1 MFKYLNK
8 KRQKGPGLAGA
19 MGRGGQS
26 TLEYA
31 ILIIIIIGALLSI
44 QVYIKRGVQGR
55 LKSAT
60 DDIGT
65 QFSPGNTNVIRTMRT
80 SSVTAETFVSGVSRS
95 DLEDNEITT
104 TVMNAQIVNVL
115 QEYWGSQEDIDG

>member
-1 MFKYLNK
+1 MLNYFN
-8 KRQKGPGLAGA
+8 KRRNK
-19 MGRGGQS
+19 GQS

-60 DDIGT
+60 DDIGD
-65 QFSPGNTNVIRTMRT
+65 QFSPGNTKAEIKTITT
-80 SSVTAETFVSGVSRS
+80 STSVDTFVGGVTRS
-95 DLEDNEITT
+95 ELTVDGETIEEDSS
-104 TVMNAQIVNVL
+104 MNIINVE
-115 QEYWGSQEDIDG
+115 QEFWGSTP

>member
-1 MFKYLNK
+1 MFKHLNK
-8 KRQKGPGLAGA
+8 KRNK
-19 MGRGGQS
+19 GQS

-65 QFSPGNTNVIRTMRT
+65 QFSPGNTNVIKTMTT
-80 SSVTAETFVSGVSRS
+80 SSRSAETFRSGVTRS
-95 DLEDNEITT
+95 ELLAPEVTRDL
-104 TVMNAQIVNVL
+104 MNSNIMNVE
-115 QEYWGSQEDIDG
+115 QEFWGKQ

>member
-1 MFKYLNK
+1 MFTYLNR
-8 KRQKGPGLAGA
+8 KRQK
-19 MGRGGQS
+19 GQS

-55 LKSAT
+55 LKSAA

-65 QFSPGNTNVIRTMRT
+65 QFTPGNTNVTMT
-80 SSVTAETFVSGVSRS
+80 MTTESYSSETLLSGETKST
-95 DLEDNEITT
+95 LLQEEITT
-104 TVMNAQIVNVL
+104 TLMNSDIVNVDS
-115 QEYWGSQEDIDG
+115 EFWG

>member
-1 MFKYLNK
+1 MLKYLNK
-8 KRQKGPGLAGA
+8 KRQK
-19 MGRGGQS
+19 GQS

-60 DDIGT
+60 DDIGD
-65 QFSPGNTNVIRTMRT
+65 QFSPGNTDVVKTMTVT
-80 SSVTAETFVSGVSRS
+80 SVSKDTFSNGVTRS
-95 DLEDNEITT
+95 ELLANEVTT
-104 TVMNAQIVNVL
+104 DTLDSSIIDVE
-115 QEYWGSQEDIDG
+115 QEHWGSQEDIDGAADL

>member
-8 KRQKGPGLAGA
+8 KRQK
-19 MGRGGQS
+19 GQS

-44 QVYIKRGVQGR
+44 QVYIKRGIQGR
-55 LKSAT
+55 LKGAA

-65 QFSPGNTNVIRTMRT
+65 QFSPGNTNVVKKMTT
-80 SSVTAETFVSGVSRS
+80 SSRSSETFIDGVTRS
-95 DLEDNEITT
+95 ELLADEITADLMNSD
-104 TVMNAQIVNVL
+104 VMNIN
-115 QEYWGSQEDIDG
+115 QEYWGG

>member
-8 KRQKGPGLAGA
+8 KRQK
-19 MGRGGQS
+19 GQS

-44 QVYIKRGVQGR
+44 QVYIKRGIQGR

-65 QFSPGNTNVIRTMRT
+65 QFSPGNTNVTKRMTT
-80 SSVTAETFVSGVSRS
+80 SSRSYETFMEGVSRS
-95 DLEDNEITT
+95 ELDGNEVTSEQMNSE
-104 TVMNAQIVNVL
+104 VMNIEF
-115 QEYWGSQEDIDG
+115 EYWGG

>member
-8 KRQKGPGLAGA
+8 KRQK
-19 MGRGGQS
+19 GQS

-55 LKSAT
+55 LKSAA
-60 DDIGT
+60 DDIGD
-65 QFSPGNTNVIRTMRT
+65 QFSPGNTNVTKTMIT
-80 SSVTAETFVSGVSRS
+80 SSVSSETFVSGETLST
-95 DLEDNEITT
+95 LLNEET
-104 TVMNAQIVNVL
+104 TVDLMNSDIINVE
-115 QEYWGSQEDIDG
+115 QEYWG

>member
-1 MFKYLNK
+1 LYNGFRPYGEVKEEDKSMFKYLNK
-8 KRQKGPGLAGA
+8 KRQK
-19 MGRGGQS
+19 GQS

-60 DDIGT
+60 DDIGS
-65 QFSPGNTNVIRTMRT
+65 QFSPGNTNVTKRMTT
-80 SSVTAETFVSGVSRS
+80 SSVSSETFVSGVTKSQLLGNEVTQ
-95 DLEDNEITT
+95 DL
-104 TVMNAQIVNVL
+104 MNSQILNVE
-115 QEYWGSQEDIDG
+115 QEYWGG

>member
-8 KRQKGPGLAGA
+8 KRQK
-19 MGRGGQS
+19 GQS

-44 QVYIKRGVQGR
+44 QVYIKRGIQGR

-65 QFSPGNTNVIRTMRT
+65 QFSPGNTNVIKTMRT
-80 SSVTAETFVSGVSRS
+80 SSRSSETFLDGVTRS
-95 DLEDNEITT
+95 ELLEEETT
-104 TVMNAQIVNVL
+104 TDLMNSDVMNIN
-115 QEYWGSQEDIDG
+115 QEYWG

>member
-8 KRQKGPGLAGA
+8 KRQK
-19 MGRGGQS
+19 GQS

-44 QVYIKRGVQGR
+44 QVYIKRGIQGR

-65 QFSPGNTNVIRTMRT
+65 QFSPGNTNVIKRMTT
-80 SSVTAETFVSGVSRS
+80 SSRSSETFEDGVTRS
-95 DLEDNEITT
+95 ELLGDEITRDLMNSD
-104 TVMNAQIVNVL
+104 VMNVN
-115 QEYWGSQEDIDG
+115 QEYWGG

>member
-8 KRQKGPGLAGA
+8 KRQK
-19 MGRGGQS
+19 GQS

-44 QVYIKRGVQGR
+44 QVYIKRGIQGR

-60 DDIGT
+60 DDIGV
-65 QFSPGNTNVIRTMRT
+65 QFSPGNTNVIKKMTT
-80 SSVTAETFVSGVSRS
+80 SSESDETFLEGVTRS
-95 DLEDNEITT
+95 ELLGDEITMDI
-104 TVMNAQIVNVL
+104 MNSDILNVQ
-115 QEYWGSQEDIDG
+115 QEFWGKQQ